1 MNQTRWPQVKEI
13 FEHLLSLTPDER
25 EGHLAS
31 IADPDTATDVR
42 ELLAAHDASA
52 GFLESPALEKHPL
65 PPVAVQ
71 PHPWIGRCIGRF
83 RIVRQIGEGG
93 MGVVFE
99 AERADREFSQRA
111 ALKIIR
117 RGFDSGFNI
126 ERFRRERQILADLNH
141 PNIARLIDGGATED
155 GLPYLVMEYVDGE
168 IADAYCRSHGV
179 PLEARL
185 RLFQQACAA
194 VDYAHR
200 HNIIHRD
207 IKPANI
213 LVTSE
218 GNVKLLD
225 FGIAKTF
232 GNEAA
237 ATTRS
242 LATPRYASPEQI
254 KSQPVTPAT
263 DIYSLGVVLYE
274 IVTDR
279 NPYASAGS
287 TPHEISRAIC
297 EQAPAPPSSIAAV
310 PAGLDRIV
318 LNAMHKDPA
327 LRYSSARELA
337 EDVGRLLAGVP
348 VTAKPARPRPLKRH
362 WIAAAALATVLA
374 GCLLARSLWLARQPH
389 VLAVVQFENLSR
401 DPALDWLNGGMAEL
415 LTTGLAQSGAFE
427 VISTERIHNLMR
439 RPDAGGAAEVAR
451 QARTD
456 LFVTG
461 AFLKSDA
468 NLRLD
473 LRVQETGSGKVVFA
487 ESFQGADAQSIF
499 SVADRATKA
508 ILTRWQ
514 PKATASGPRVAEV
527 TTSNPEALRAYEEA
541 RGWYDR
547 FRYPEAAKLLFKA
560 IELDPNFINA
570 HVLLA
575 DMSGPWDIANAR
587 KRLGKASE
595 IAATRTLPVYQ
606 KRMLQARL
614 LLADGRIE
622 EAAAVVLD
630 TAHEYTRE
638 PAPLLFVGWC
648 SALSEKWEAG
658 ISAAKQAAVLDPK
671 EPQAPAIQAGIHCQS
686 GDFAAAKADIE
697 RYCALIGKEDWNCQ
711 DWWGDFYSF
720 QQRWDDA
727 VASYSRNLEKWNQGM
742 LKQVFVSLNRGDYAR
757 GEELARS
764 APAKYPKQ
772 PATPPISEYLLGNL
786 DVAQGRFESA
796 AGHFEQSA
804 RLYTVNRLFR
814 YEQLFKAAEIY
825 FELGQPEKVLEMTNR
840 HETPWLPAL
849 RGMAYQVLNNSTAAD
864 TEFTALRASLTP
876 VLGDYMAVRTER
888 LYRLI
893 GDSYA
898 GRHEQVIAAAPGIPV
913 QFHRLS
919 ALYTGRAYLAMGQTA
934 KAREELEYAS
944 SFRFIF
950 GVPTLYEQYSALRFM
965 LAGFYLAQVNEKNG
979 KPQDARRQ
987 YQEFLAHFATN
998 EPKLPQIK
1006 QARLALR

>member
-439 RPDAGGAAEVAR
+439 RPESGGAAEVAR

-468 NLRLD
+468 SLRLD

-508 ILTRWQ
+508 ILNRWQ
-514 PKATASGPRVAEV
+514 PRGAASGPRIAEV

-541 RGWYDR
+541 RVWFDR
-547 FRYPEAAKLLFKA
+547 FRYPEAAKLLSKA
-560 IELDPNFINA
+560 IELDPNFIKA
-570 HVLLA
+570 YVLQA
-575 DMSGPWDIANAR
+575 DMAGPWDSAFAR
-587 KRLGKASE
+587 KRLALASE
-595 IAATRTLPVYQ
+595 IAAKRTLHPYQ
-606 KRMLQARL
+606 KRMLQARVL
-614 LLADGRIE
+614 MADGRLE
-622 EAAAVVLD
+622 EASAVAREAA
-630 TAHEYTRE
+630 RE
-638 PAPLLFVGWC
+638 FPRETDPQLI
-648 SALSEKWEAG
+648 LSVSDFELGRWEE
-658 ISAAKQAAVLDPK
+658 AKSGFEQAILLDPK
-671 EPQAPAIQAGIHCQS
+671 DPNSQGLLIGVHCMK
-686 GDFAAAKADIE
+686 GDFSAARTAIE
-697 RYCALIGKEDWNCQ
+697 RYCSLIDKEDWNCQ

-727 VASYSRNLEKWNQGM
+727 IASYSRNLKKWNQGM
-742 LKQVFVSLNRGDYAR
+742 LKPVFVSLLRGDYTR
-757 GEELARS
+757 GEELARQ
-764 APAKYPKQ
+764 APAEYPKQ
-772 PATPPISEYLLGNL
+772 PVTKNISEFLLGNL
-786 DVAQGRFESA
+786 DVARGRFDSA
-796 AGHFEQSA
+796 TGHFEESA
-804 RLYTVNRLFR
+804 RLYPVNRSFR
-814 YEQLFKAAEIY
+814 FDQLFKAAAIH
-825 FELGQPEKVLEMTNR
+825 FELGQPAQVLEMTNR
-840 HETPWLPAL
+840 HESPWLPAL
-849 RGMAYQVLNNSTAAD
+849 RGIAFRMLSNDAAAD
-864 TEFTALRASLTP
+864 TEFTVLRASLTP
-876 VLGDYMAVRTER
+876 MLGDYMAIRTER

-898 GRHEQVIAAAPGIPV
+898 GHHQQAVAAAPGIPV
-913 QFHRLS
+913 QYRRLS
-919 ALYTGRAYLAMGQTA
+919 ALYTGRSYLALGQTA
-934 KAREELEYAS
+934 KAREELEYAA
-944 SFRFIF
+944 RYRLIF
-950 GVPTLYEQYSALRFM
+950 GWPTYYEQYSSLRFM
-965 LAGFYLAQVNEKNG
+965 LTGYYLAQVNEKSG
-979 KPQDARRQ
+979 KLQEARRQ
-987 YQEFLAHFATN
+987 YQEFLAHFSAN
-998 EPKLPQIK
+998 EPKLPQIQ